1 MFFDGRVNKGAC
13 PAGGAHQAQG
23 FMFTLPFDEPETAT
37 AQRNWRFCD
46 KCFSM
51 FFDGAPNKGRCPAE
65 GAHQAQGV
73 VFSLPHDVPPTA
85 GQDQWRF
92 CDKCFAMF
100 FDGAPNKG
108 RCTAGGGHQAQGFM
122 FVLPHT
128 EVPPARTFHQD
139 IATPSGTPLGGW
151 IDLEIHGN
159 GDYKIT
165 FQMHSSSVLGNFDF
179 DLRAYL
185 TAPGCPVF
193 FFHHSGHVSGVD
205 DSNYSETGNLPLLAL
220 YFPELLYRGM
230 YSAAKDYSWGGIV
243 GTLDRLANDLV
254 I

>member
-1 MFFDGRVNKGAC
+1 MDGHKVAGRPTVLGEDGQPAFVGLPWSIVGAGDFNRDGNADILWHNADTNETQLWLMDGHKVAGRPTVLGEDGQPAFVGLPWSIVGSGMFNFRA
-13 PAGGAHQAQG
+13 
-23 FMFTLPFDEPETAT
+23 
-37 AQRNWRFCD
+37 
-46 KCFSM
+46 
-51 FFDGAPNKGRCPAE
+51 APLQNG
-65 GAHQAQGV
+65 
-73 VFSLPHDVPPTA
+73 S
-85 GQDQWRF
+85 
-92 CDKCFAMF
+92 
-100 FDGAPNKG
+100 
-108 RCTAGGGHQAQGFM
+108 
-122 FVLPHT
+122 
-128 EVPPARTFHQD
+128 RTFHQD
-139 IATPSGTPLGGW
+139 IVTPSGTPLGGW